1 MDNTGDLL
9 VGSFSV
15 SSADGADDEV
25 LAVFRD
31 DMLHARQAPAAE
43 YEHMI
48 SSDGPY
54 VEAAVFRAPGRVIA
68 DRLDLMGIDEARV
81 LGDLDRTLK
90 AAAEPIDDAALADE
104 SEESRAFIRAE
115 EALLGAMTAQD
126 WVSRLAASPDDAVYD
141 KSLGARGWLLRQLDE
156 SDDVRWDA
164 RRRLRVVLLAF
175 PDAEVTL
182 DATWLGDYEWLGGE
196 PGTLASRAQSASR
209 DNAASH
215 APVVVLTEGV
225 TDAEFLSSAL
235 AVLHPHLTDLVRFL
249 DYDRKPEGS
258 ASAVLRAAR
267 AFDAAGIANRVVAIL
282 DNDTA
287 GADVLRGSAQPRLSD
302 GIRLIQY
309 PPLGLARQYPT
320 LGPPTV
326 GSPGGA
332 IELADVNG
340 LAASIE
346 LYLGR
351 DVLTG
356 EDGNLRPVQ
365 WQSFNPG
372 VGRYHGAV
380 TGKNDIHKAF
390 RAKAAAALQDP
401 AAVSQQDWE
410 GLRLIL
416 DAILTAFTA

>member
-1 MDNTGDLL
+1 M
-9 VGSFSV
+9 
-15 SSADGADDEV
+15 
-25 LAVFRD
+25 
-31 DMLHARQAPAAE
+31 
-43 YEHMI
+43 
-48 SSDGPY
+48 
-54 VEAAVFRAPGRVIA
+54 FRAPGRVIA

-126 WVSRLAASPDDAVYD
+126 WVSLAASPDDAVYD
-141 KSLGARGWLLRQLDE
+141 KSLGARG
-156 SDDVRWDA
+156 VAAAPA
-164 RRRLRVVLLAF
+164 RRERRCSLGRRAPPSGRAAGIPRRRSHAGRDLAWRLRMAR
-175 PDAEVTL
+175 
-182 DATWLGDYEWLGGE
+182 GE

-225 TDAEFLSSAL
+225 AADAEFLSSAL

-326 GSPGGA
+326 GSLAGA

-372 VGRYHGAV
+372 CGRYHGAV

-416 DAILTAFTA
+416 DVILTAFTA

>member
-15 SSADGADDEV
+15 CSADGIDDEV

-48 SSDGPY
+48 SPDGPF
-54 VEAAVFRAPGRVIA
+54 VDAAVFRAPGRVIA
-68 DRLDLMGIDEARV
+68 SRLDLMGIDEARV
-81 LGDLDRTLK
+81 LADLDRTLR
-90 AAAEPIDDAALADE
+90 AAAEPLDDGALVGE
-104 SEESRAFIRAE
+104 SDESRAFIREE
-115 EALLGAMTAQD
+115 EALLGAMTARD
-126 WVSRLAASPDDAVYD
+126 WVSRLAASPADSLYD
-141 KSLGARGWLLRQLDE
+141 KTLGSRGWLLRQFEE

-164 RRRLRVVLLAF
+164 RRRLRVALLAF
-175 PDAEVTL
+175 PDAEVTF
-182 DATWLGDYEWLGGE
+182 DATWLGDYGWFGSE
-196 PGTLASRAQSASR
+196 PGTLASRAQSKSR

-225 TDAEFLSSAL
+225 TDAEFLGSAL
-235 AVLHPHLTDLVRFL
+235 AVLYSHLTDLVRFL

-258 ASAVLRAAR
+258 ASAVLRAVR
-267 AFDAAGIANRVVAIL
+267 AFDAAGIANRVVAIF

-287 GADVLRGSAQPRLSD
+287 AADVLRGAAHPRFSD

-309 PPLGLARQYPT
+309 PPLDLARQYPT
-320 LGPPTV
+320 LGPPT
-326 GSPGGA
+326 GRSPAGA

-356 EDGNLRPVQ
+356 EDGSLRPVQ
-365 WQSFNPG
+365 WNSFNPG

-380 TGKNDIHKAF
+380 TGKNDIQKAF

-410 GLRLIL
+410 GLRLII